1 MFTSNQPTVGC
12 REIDRESEEGLRP
25 TVPAGDSESTEEGP
39 PNSMGI
45 PTARIPRVSE
55 NVQSSVVA
63 VQYDSEYWLAM
74 VERLG
79 YDQAVYCGD
88 AAPNLESLLRYFD
101 CTATGMLR
109 VFDMFDQDHDSEM
122 SPSEVARGLRQQALY
137 TKHSAESDQAFHEL
151 CGILAS
157 RSPRGTLAGNPEERI
172 IKPPEFMAALK
183 CLRMA
188 ALLHAPEQAKQIRIH
203 IYEYREDF
211 LYSRNPLEDPVS
223 FLFRPTAMSRL
234 LNTKKIQ
241 KPFRV
246 RWLHSH
252 DPSQAAVLGLAIK
265 YGLDPR
271 FVLDVFT
278 LWREG
283 AKVDHIFGYRPTGR
297 GDARITRKN
306 PPLWSIIIIPVLR
319 LTQTSRNTLRPWQ
332 SWRRQKLRKD
342 LPKVDK
348 TVEPPIVKVEVEQ
361 CNLAMFVTGKA
372 EGGTLISFSSE
383 WVTLCKT
390 GTDRDDE
397 ESKAGNGK
405 GKKHWWSRKTQS
417 QVTVDDERAESTADT
432 RTWTRFRTLTHT
444 ITDWETMSYDMSIF
458 RNALGNLKTSYSN
471 VRTGDTHTLLFKILC
486 DITEDYILVG
496 QAYDASLSVLQRRLD
511 REMGKFYQKDV
522 KRLRKIVRQLGQ
534 LYRMSRPV
542 LDVLETAVGY
552 RHWSPDSQMY
562 TSDIRSNTHRFL
574 EESLA
579 LRENAR
585 MMLEQYRQY
594 CESKTSN
601 ILYVL
606 TLVTTTFVP
615 GQFLTGVYGM
625 NFQNPIT
632 GDPGM
637 PELLWEHGYLY
648 FWLLLLTI
656 TSLIFFLYRKQKWI

>member
-1 MFTSNQPTVGC
+1 
-12 REIDRESEEGLRP
+12 
-25 TVPAGDSESTEEGP
+25 
-39 PNSMGI
+39 
-45 PTARIPRVSE
+45 
-55 NVQSSVVA
+55 
-63 VQYDSEYWLAM
+63 M

-88 AAPNLESLLRYFD
+88 GAPNLESLLRYFD

-157 RSPRGTLAGNPEERI
+157 RGP
-172 IKPPEFMAALK
+172 K
-183 CLRMA
+183 
-188 ALLHAPEQAKQIRIH
+188 
-203 IYEYREDF
+203 
-211 LYSRNPLEDPVS
+211 
-223 FLFRPTAMSRL
+223 
-234 LNTKKIQ
+234 
-241 KPFRV
+241 
-246 RWLHSH
+246 
-252 DPSQAAVLGLAIK
+252 AAVLCLAIK

-278 LWREG
+278 LWREE

-306 PPLWSIIIIPVLR
+306 PPLWSMIIIPVLR

-405 GKKHWWSRKTQS
+405 GKKHWWSRETQS
-417 QVTVDDERAESTADT
+417 QVTVDDEKGESTADT
-432 RTWTRFRTLTHT
+432 RTWTKFRTLTHT

-471 VRTGDTHTLLFKILC
+471 VRTGDTHNLLFKILR

-511 REMGKFYQKDV
+511 REMDKFYQKDV
-522 KRLRKIVRQLGQ
+522 KRLRKVVRQLGQ

-542 LDVLETAVGY
+542 LDVFETAVGY

-606 TLVTTTFVP
+606 TLVTS
-615 GQFLTGVYGM
+615 VYGM
-625 NFQNPIT
+625 NFQNPVT

-637 PELLWEHGYLY
+637 PELMWKYGYLY

>member
-1 MFTSNQPTVGC
+1 MFASSHPTVGY
-12 REIDRESEEGLRP
+12 RETDRESEEELHLRAP
-25 TVPAGDSESTEEGP
+25 VAGSEFTEGGP
-39 PNSMGI
+39 VNDIDISVDTRP
-45 PTARIPRVSE
+45 PRMSE
-55 NVQSSVVA
+55 EVQSSVVA
-63 VQYDSEYWLAM
+63 VQHDSEFWLSM
-74 VERLG
+74 VERLD
-79 YDQAVYCGD
+79 YDQAVYCNDDGL
-88 AAPNLESLLRYFD
+88 NFESLLRYFD

-122 SPSEVARGLRQQALY
+122 SASEVARGLRQQALY
-137 TKHSAESDQAFHEL
+137 TKHSAESDLAFHEL

-157 RSPRGTLAGNPEERI
+157 RDPRGVLDDNPEERI

-203 IYEYREDF
+203 IHEYREDF

-223 FLFRPTAMSRL
+223 FLFRPTAMSRV

-241 KPFRV
+241 KTFRV

-297 GDARITRKN
+297 GETRITRKN

-342 LPKVDK
+342 LPKVDE
-348 TVEPPIVKVEVEQ
+348 TVEAPIVKVEVEQ

-390 GTDRDDE
+390 GTDRDDDDMR
-397 ESKAGNGK
+397 GINNRTP
-405 GKKHWWSRKTQS
+405 KHWWTKKISS
-417 QVTVDDERAESTADT
+417 QETVDEGKSTTDS
-432 RTWTRFRTLTHT
+432 RTWTRFRTFTHT

-496 QAYDASLSVLQRRLD
+496 QAYDASLSVLQRRLE
-511 REMGKFYQKDV
+511 REMDKFYQKDV

-542 LDVLETAVGY
+542 LDVLDTAVGY
-552 RHWSPDSQMY
+552 RYWSPDSQMY

-579 LRENAR
+579 LRENSR

-601 ILYVL
+601 ILYL
-606 TLVTTTFVP
+606 RYEL
-615 GQFLTGVYGM
+615 
-625 NFQNPIT
+625 
-632 GDPGM
+632 
-637 PELLWEHGYLY
+637 PESHN
-648 FWLLLLTI
+648 
-656 TSLIFFLYRKQKWI
+656 R